1 MSQTKKNAPT
11 KAGTSVKGAT
21 EKSSDKTK
29 DITPDKIRQVLQ
41 ILSEISKYATIKML
55 ALALLLLAPVA
66 VKAEQEPEI
75 ILIGVVAPAETPA
88 IRYDY
93 QPVTHYDWSD
103 KEIDE
108 VAKILWAETG
118 RGNTYA
124 EKEAICCLI
133 LNRTR
138 HGDPFPADIV
148 SVCKQRGEFNRGRVS
163 DMNRQIARE
172 CLDRYQSHLDGNWQ
186 DIDFP
191 QDAVFMARNGQTLV
205 FYNSNWQKVYEV
217 D

>member
-1 MSQTKKNAPT
+1 MQTKKNAPT

-21 EKSSDKTK
+21 EKSSDQDKN
-29 DITPDKIRQVLQ
+29 ITSEKIRQVLE
-41 ILSEISKYATIKML
+41 LLAEISKYATIKML
-55 ALALLLLAPVA
+55 ALTLLLLAPVA
-66 VKAEQEPEI
+66 VKAEAEPEI

-88 IRYDY
+88 IRYEY
-93 QPVTHYDWSD
+93 QPVTHYDWTD

-118 RGNTYA
+118 KGCTYS

-133 LNRTR
+133 LNRVH
-138 HGDPFPADIV
+138 HGDPFPEDVV
-148 SVCKQRGEFNRGRVS
+148 SVCKQKGEFNRGRVS
-163 DMNRQIARE
+163 DANRQIARE

-191 QDAVFMARNGQTLV
+191 QDAVYMARNGQTLV
-205 FYNSNWQKVYEV
+205 FYNSDWMKVFEV
-217 D
+217 I